1 MNNYLIELKE
11 LGIVIDWLEASE
23 LNIQFSKLAVIGHSR
38 EEIALLRSA
47 QDKRIKNTITW
58 ASVCDF
64 EARFPVDVSE
74 WKETGVRH
82 VLNGRTMQMMP
93 LYFQFYQTFID
104 NKQILDISS
113 QSKKIKQKVLIIH
126 GTDDQVVHFSDAQF
140 IESRITKST
149 LVLIKN
155 TGHTFGVKH
164 PFKISHIPKYMTNV
178 IPESINF
185 LNA

>member
-1 MNNYLIELKE
+1 
-11 LGIVIDWLEASE
+11 
-23 LNIQFSKLAVIGHSR
+23 
-38 EEIALLRSA
+38 
-47 QDKRIKNTITW
+47 
-58 ASVCDF
+58 
-64 EARFPVDVSE
+64 
-74 WKETGVRH
+74 
-82 VLNGRTMQMMP
+82 MMP

-126 GTDDQVVHFSDAQF
+126 GTDDQVVHFSDAEF

-164 PFKISHIPKYMTNV
+164 PFKMNHLPKTMVNV
-178 IPESINF
+178 IDASINF
-185 LNA
+185 LTV